1 MLEGFASD
9 KLVVLE
15 HFVDVDEGVTVL
27 VDFLLA
33 VHEVLL
39 ELSEL
44 LPGLSWQLPEKAG
57 AKR

>member
-39 ELSEL
+39 ELSVC
-44 LPGLSWQLPEKAG
+44 A
-57 AKR
+57 